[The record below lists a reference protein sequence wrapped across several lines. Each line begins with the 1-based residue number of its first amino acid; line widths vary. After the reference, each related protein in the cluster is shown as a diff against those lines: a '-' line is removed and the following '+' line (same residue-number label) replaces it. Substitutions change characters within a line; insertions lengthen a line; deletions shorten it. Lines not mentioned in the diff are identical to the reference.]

1 MPKWTDDQ
9 LKAIEGRG
17 GSLVVSAAAGS
28 GKTAVLFERVIRRLT
43 DTDNRCPADSL
54 VIVTFTRAAAAQ
66 MKERIEAALETRI
79 AETADAYMESSGSRI
94 LSPNFSPLR

>member
-28 GKTAVLFERVIRRLT
+28 GKTAVLVERVIRRLT
-43 DTDNRCPADSL
+43 DTENRCPADKL
-54 VIVTFTRAAAAQ
+54 VIVTFTRAAAAN
-66 MKERIEAALETRI
+66 MKERIDAALTKRI
-79 AETADAYMESSGSRI
+79 AETGDTRYDEYGVLRPLESAH
-94 LSPNFSPLR
+94 